1 MRIKEHWLMLTQC
14 ILSYLGSGLYTSL
27 LKKCKGHRLFCRKNA
42 ASPLS
47 WIFFQEYLRIFLTN
61 PYPPTKWRHSYILF
75 YKNALITD
83 LRYPHLFYKKKHTFW
98 KGLRK
103 QNLLNDFKK
112 AFFFFLNRVFQLP
125 LPLDLDILREP
136 RWKGFFKKQNASQR
150 E

>member
-1 MRIKEHWLMLTQC
+1 MPPPP
-14 ILSYLGSGLYTSL
+14 
-27 LKKCKGHRLFCRKNA
+27 
-42 ASPLS
+42 SPEF
-47 WIFFQEYLRIFLTN
+47 FFQEYLRIFLTN

-83 LRYPHLFYKKKHTFW
+83 LRYPHLFYKEKHTFW

-136 RWKGFFKKQNASQR
+136 KWKGFFKKQNASQR
-150 E
+150 EKSIFSFLFSFLTKIKRLCFLKCAGSYKKDGCS